1 MAADSQGGV
10 MMHQSTLQHIL
21 SYHVR
26 HILLT
31 MLHLQ
36 ACNVPEIVM
45 EQMPR
50 YEFKSLGFG
59 ELQQRSETAPPRKQR
74 CWHMVSE
81 ATSSYTSNS
90 GLTYTIKIGGF
101 GPVCWYTLCHCAD
114 VAFSSDIV
122 VAAVAC
128 GPN

>member
-10 MMHQSTLQHIL
+10 MMHPSTLQHIL

-45 EQMPR
+45 EQMPG
-50 YEFKSLGFG
+50 YEFKILGFG
-59 ELQQRSETAPPRKQR
+59 ELQQRSETAPRTPTKQQ

-81 ATSSYTSNS
+81 AISSYTSNY
-90 GLTYTIKIGGF
+90 GLTCSAKKGGF
-101 GPVCWYTLCHCAD
+101 GPECTNSV
-114 VAFSSDIV
+114 IV
-122 VAAVAC
+122 LM
-128 GPN
+128 